1 MDQPGPFCTIVLG
14 IGSIR
19 QAAHVGKVGGMAL
32 LYFITMSPFA
42 L

>member
-1 MDQPGPFCTIVLG
+1 VLG

-32 LYFITMSPFA
+32 LSFIAMPPFA
-42 L
+42 